1 MANVSIW
8 AGVAVAIQSALA
20 VSKTIT
26 AVTKASPG
34 AVSSTAHGYSD
45 GDYVLITALGM
56 SQINGR
62 VFRVSG
68 SATNSF
74 NLEAEDTTL
83 YDTFASGGAQ
93 KITFGTTVS
102 TLTTVNASGGDFDFI
117 DTTTIHDLIKSQI
130 PGQATSSTYTFDSI
144 WDVADAGLIALKAAS
159 DNKAQ
164 RTVRFTFAN
173 AQKLVFNGYIG
184 TTLSPTGS
192 AGDKVTTPVTITAF
206 GRPTVYST

>member
-20 VSKTIT
+20 ASKTVT

-83 YDTFASGGAQ
+83 YDTFTSGGAQ

-144 WDVADAGLIALKAAS
+144 WDVADAGLVALKTAS

-164 RTVRFTFAN
+164 RCVRFTFAN